1 MGVESRSLKE
11 YARTCVPKGDSLIHA
26 REITRRTKVF
36 VDWSD
41 SYMLGNPGDLLASRA
56 DNPADVYIIRK
67 DIFEKTYERCTE
79 EETLRHTEK

>member
-1 MGVESRSLKE
+1 
-11 YARTCVPKGDSLIHA
+11 
-26 REITRRTKVF
+26 
-36 VDWSD
+36 
-41 SYMLGNPGDLLASRA
+41 MLGNPGDLLASRA